1 MSRTKNQ
8 FCSNVV
14 WIVLRRNRTRPMLSN
29 VSDDQAGWKVDRLLT
44 YCCVPTKNAILGMHL
59 AFFVGTKGVHIVS
72 LLAGTRAG
80 LEAATVA
87 CFLFHILI
95 LRVWIS
101 WKKSKF
107 FSFLVRGA
115 WRCSVLH
122 QCVCII
128 YIWLVY
134 LAHCNLN
141 NIQRSG
147 CACS

>member
-59 AFFVGTKGVHIVS
+59 AFFVGRKGVHIVS
-72 LLAGTRAG
+72 LLAGTRGG

-141 NIQRSG
+141 NIQHSD

>member
-1 MSRTKNQ
+1 
-8 FCSNVV
+8 
-14 WIVLRRNRTRPMLSN
+14 MLSN
-29 VSDDQAGWKVDRLLT
+29 VSDDLASGMEGDRRLLT
-44 YCCVPTKNAILGMHL
+44 YCYVLTKNAILGMHL

-72 LLAGTRAG
+72 LLAGTRG
-80 LEAATVA
+80 GVEAALMT
-87 CFLFHILI
+87 CFIFHILI

-141 NIQRSG
+141 NIQRSD

>member
-8 FCSNVV
+8 FCSSVV
-14 WIVLRRNRTRPMLSN
+14 WTVLRRNRTQPMLSN

-72 LLAGTRAG
+72 LLAGTRGG

-95 LRVWIS
+95 
-101 WKKSKF
+101 
-107 FSFLVRGA
+107 
-115 WRCSVLH
+115 
-122 QCVCII
+122 
-128 YIWLVY
+128 
-134 LAHCNLN
+134 
-141 NIQRSG
+141 
-147 CACS
+147 

>member
-1 MSRTKNQ
+1 
-8 FCSNVV
+8 
-14 WIVLRRNRTRPMLSN
+14 MLSN
-29 VSDDQAGWKVDRLLT
+29 VSDDQAGRKVDRLLT

-72 LLAGTRAG
+72 LLAGTRGG

-107 FSFLVRGA
+107 FFIFGQ
-115 WRCSVLH
+115 RCVEMSGFTPGQSPRRTMVLH
-122 QCVCII
+122 VRVGLTGQQ
-128 YIWLVY
+128 LEH
-134 LAHCNLN
+134 L
-141 NIQRSG
+141 
-147 CACS
+147 